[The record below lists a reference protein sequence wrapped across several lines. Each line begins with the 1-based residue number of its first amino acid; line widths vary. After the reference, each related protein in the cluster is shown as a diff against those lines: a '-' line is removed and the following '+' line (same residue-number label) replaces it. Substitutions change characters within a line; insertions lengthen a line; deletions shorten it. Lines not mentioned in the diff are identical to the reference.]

1 VRVVHVN
8 LLLLVALALLA
19 MASPAHAAPVSAHAM
34 VHACCTSSAM
44 KERIFSEAHDLGAGY
59 IRVDVEMSSIF
70 EAPNGSKDATPNWSG
85 LDEVMSLSEK
95 YDLPVLAILLSPPRF
110 TSTCPERWPDSGR
123 CAAADTA
130 EFGAL
135 AGQAAKHAAGAIGH
149 WEIVNEPD
157 GDWAFE
163 GTPEQYAAMLSAAYD
178 GIKAEVPDAQVLLGG
193 LMRPH
198 ELGWLERVFAT
209 PGADAIHKFD
219 IANVH
224 LRGPA
229 ENVVRR
235 YGEFRSWIQARG
247 FQGPLWVTEHGY
259 PADPAFQ
266 TDRIYTGG
274 DAAQAA
280 YLTQT
285 LVGLG
290 ELGAPQVFVTLRD
303 NLDGEYASEGLE
315 HIDEAVGNA
324 VTRRQSFATVQRLVD
339 NWDQLMAWRAEQ
351 RENEREQR
359 VQQGLAAVSASQAR
373 AAREKFRE
381 ARLRVHTAQDDLAR
395 PRLSRKK
402 RARLTRRLARGR
414 ALLAG
419 RRTMLLWHSAHARW
433 YSGRAYER
441 GVAVALLK
449 ERIAAGG

>member
-1 VRVVHVN
+1 VRVVRIN
-8 LLLLVALALLA
+8 LRLLVAFIALA
-19 MASPAHAAPVSAHAM
+19 MASPAHAAPISAHAM
-34 VHACCTSSAM
+34 VHTCCTPSAM
-44 KERIFSEAHDLGAGY
+44 AERIFSEASDLGAGY
-59 IRVDVEMSSIF
+59 VRVDVELSSIF
-70 EAPNGSKDATPNWSG
+70 EAPNGSKAATPNWSG
-85 LDEVMSLSEK
+85 LDEVISLSKK

-110 TSTCPERWPDSGR
+110 TSACPERWPDSGR

-135 AGQAAKHAAGAIGH
+135 AGQVAKHAAGTIGH

-198 ELGWLERVFAT
+198 EPGWLERVFAT
-209 PGADAIHKFD
+209 PDADAIHKFD

-224 LRGPA
+224 LRGPV

-247 FQGPLWVTEHGY
+247 FHGPLWVTEHGY

-266 TDRIYTGG
+266 TDRAYMGG

-290 ELGAPQVFVTLRD
+290 EAGAPQVFVTLRD

-315 HIDEAVGNA
+315 DIDEAADNA
-324 VTRRQSFATVQRLVD
+324 VTRRESFATVQRLVA
-339 NWDQLMAWRAEQ
+339 NWDQLMAWRGEQ
-351 RENEREQR
+351 RENERQQR
-359 VQQGLAAVSASQAR
+359 VQQGLAAVSASQAL

-381 ARLRVHTAQDDLAR
+381 ARLRVHAAQDDLAR
-395 PRLSRKK
+395 PRLSQKK
-402 RARLTRRLARGR
+402 RARLARRLARAR
-414 ALLAG
+414 AMLAG

-441 GVAVALLK
+441 GVAAALLK
-449 ERIAAGG
+449 ERIAGGG